1 MAATALGSSQGMF
14 ELNTC
19 IRWPISSD
27 TVTEDIVRYY
37 TSLSVFILTLTSG
50 RGPTDFELNAAVVY
64 VLYPKIRSNFITKLV
79 KSRPNH
85 FRIQNIKIIY
95 LKTHNLFIPVP
106 LKEKNLIG
114 DFSDWFLCNIGVM
127 KLKPLDNLG
136 ILPFTIL

>member
-27 TVTEDIVRYY
+27 TVTEDIVCYY
-37 TSLSVFILTLTSG
+37 TSLSVFILTLASG
-50 RGPTDFELNAAVVY
+50 RGPTDFDLNAAVVY

-85 FRIQNIKIIY
+85 CMIQTIY

-106 LKEKNLIG
+106 LKEKTSQVISTIG
-114 DFSDWFLCNIGVM
+114 FCV
-127 KLKPLDNLG
+127 
-136 ILPFTIL
+136 T